1 MNSPNPFV
9 QPGPAVAPR
18 RAIVRRSPRPIA
30 SSTAATAS
38 PGGRPISKHWK
49 YRHEEFQLA
58 RGNLAQL
65 AGIASAAASIGDHV
79 GELAD
84 RADAPPGALSAG
96 AFSLVA
102 DVRQLGDWVFD
113 KQQVDACSALEK
125 LDDPAN
131 QAFRDRVVT
140 RVAMAGLT
148 EAVRLIVE
156 ATDPAA
162 FGSLQESPRSL
173 AVYAELQRRASLLLE
188 AEWLIARQLRELTAS
203 DWPPPEKPAKR
214 PAGARTK

>member
-9 QPGPAVAPR
+9 PPVPAVAPR
-18 RAIVRRSPRPIA
+18 RAIVRRSPRPLA
-30 SSTAATAS
+30 SSAAATTS

-58 RGNLAQL
+58 KGNLAQL
-65 AGIASAAASIGDHV
+65 AGIASAAVSIGDHV

-113 KQQVDACSALEK
+113 KQRVDACSALEK

-162 FGSLQESPRSL
+162 FGSLQDSPRSL

-188 AEWLIARQLRELTAS
+188 AEWLIARRLRELTAS
-203 DWPPPEKPAKR
+203 DWPPPEKPAK
-214 PAGARTK
+214 PASSARTK